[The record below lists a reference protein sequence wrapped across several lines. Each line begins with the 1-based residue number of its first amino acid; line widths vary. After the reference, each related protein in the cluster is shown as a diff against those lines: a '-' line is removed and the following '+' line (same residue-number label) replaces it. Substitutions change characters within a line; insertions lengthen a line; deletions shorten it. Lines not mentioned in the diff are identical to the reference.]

1 MGLAPRSRRLNIDA
15 VIAAVPG
22 LRSRPVEGHVDVLS
36 FAQLHGRQL
45 GEVQTQA
52 GVARAK
58 VGDLLPA
65 VHSIVHERGLGKADA
80 KALPG
85 AQSAP
90 RESRC
95 PDDTIHCRAMAAVA
109 LPRGL

>member
-1 MGLAPRSRRLNIDA
+1 MSASGRFLPLTCDSGSIWSWSMGLTARSRRLNIDA

-80 KALPG
+80 K
-85 AQSAP
+85 
-90 RESRC
+90 
-95 PDDTIHCRAMAAVA
+95 
-109 LPRGL
+109 